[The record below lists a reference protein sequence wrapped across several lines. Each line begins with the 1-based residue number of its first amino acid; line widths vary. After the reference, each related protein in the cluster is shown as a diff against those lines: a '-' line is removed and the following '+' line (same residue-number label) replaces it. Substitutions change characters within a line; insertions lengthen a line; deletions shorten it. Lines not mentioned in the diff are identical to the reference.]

1 MQRRVVESSMVER
14 RFRIVEESIVIL
26 VVGEGGGAETRKSA
40 TTIREL
46 KRPSRGGKIHEG
58 RGA

>member
-26 VVGEGGGAETRKSA
+26 VVGEGGGGNAKERDDYPRIKET
-40 TTIREL
+40 
-46 KRPSRGGKIHEG
+46 
-58 RGA
+58 